1 MSESM
6 HILIAED
13 EGLIRLGLRRILEE
27 AGHTVDDAEDGQAA
41 LELAAARTPDLAILD
56 IRMPRLDGLE
66 TAERLFRQAPV
77 PIIFLTA
84 FSERELIERAAKLP
98 VMGYLTKPL
107 REPELMA
114 MIAVGRSRFAEHAR
128 VARGAAE
135 ANAAL
140 AEKRALDRAK
150 GLLMRRDGVSELAA
164 AEALEQRARRERRT
178 VLEVAVA
185 LAEELE
191 PARGDD
197 PRTRR

>member
-1 MSESM
+1 M

-13 EGLIRLGLRRILEE
+13 EGLIRLGLQRILEE
-27 AGHTVDDAEDGQAA
+27 AGHTVDAAEDGLAA
-41 LELAAARTPDLAILD
+41 LELAEARAPDLVILD

-66 TAERLFRQAPV
+66 TAERLFRRAPV

-84 FSERELIERAAKLP
+84 FGERELIERAARLP

-107 REPELMA
+107 REPELWA
-114 MIAVGRSRFAEHAR
+114 MIAVAANRFAEHAR
-128 VARGAAE
+128 VAHGAAE

-140 AEKRALDRAK
+140 AEQRALDRAK

-164 AEALEQRARRERRT
+164 AHTLEQRARSERRT

-185 LAEELE
+185 LAEELDA
-191 PARGDD
+191 PRPDD

>member
-1 MSESM
+1 M

-13 EGLIRLGLRRILEE
+13 EGLIRLGLQRILEE
-27 AGHTVDDAEDGQAA
+27 AGYTVDAAEDGVAA

-56 IRMPRLDGLE
+56 IKMPRQDGLE
-66 TAERLFRQAPV
+66 TAEQLFQRMPV

-84 FSERELIERAAKLP
+84 FSERELIERAARLP

-107 REPELMA
+107 REPELLA
-114 MIAVGRSRFAEHAR
+114 MIAVAARRFTEHAR
-128 VARGAAE
+128 VAQGAAE

-164 AEALEQRARRERRT
+164 TAQLEQRARLERRT
-178 VLEVAVA
+178 LLEVAGE
-185 LAEELE
+185 LAQELE
-191 PARGDD
+191 APPSTD
-197 PRTRR
+197 PRSRR